1 MSEHLLVVLL
11 TLLVTASAG
20 LLLSAAVLGW
30 LNERADQQ
38 RAHQRIATHRQR
50 QVAIRRTQRM
60 AEQRIDQLTMD
71 ALEYM
76 VAATQKIDQ
85 Q

>member
-1 MSEHLLVVLL
+1 MSLDLLVVLL
-11 TLLVTASAG
+11 ALLVAASAG

-38 RAHQRIATHRQR
+38 RTHQRIATHRQR
-50 QVAIRRTQRM
+50 QVAIRRTQHQ

-71 ALEYM
+71 ALASM
-76 VAATQKIDQ
+76 VAATQKADRA
-85 Q
+85 